1 VYAGEGLSRFE
12 CRRVSNADKC
22 VSLRGYVVGCLAL
35 ERVSELE
42 YVIVKRLVAFAKK
55 IVNFGSEVLFADT
68 EDMIA

>member
-1 VYAGEGLSRFE
+1 M
-12 CRRVSNADKC
+12 
-22 VSLRGYVVGCLAL
+22 